1 MDATRRRTG
10 RGFRNPYNHGSCASP
25 GSLIKDDGVS
35 LTLREN
41 QVASNAREA
50 GRFGHSGHAEGSDV
64 APNPFRKDAVDGP
77 PWAVGTMAVP
87 TVPPFDDRLDAGAP
101 RRGERATRKAPVPPR
116 GLGPVFEWGS
126 ERELPSRLLRMSHRP
141 VGLAPRCADTSA
153 FEEGEMKGRGP
164 P

>member
-50 GRFGHSGHAEGSDV
+50 GRFGHSGDMRRVRMSLRIRFGRTLWTGLHGLSERWPCRRCPASMIALLQGL
-64 APNPFRKDAVDGP
+64 PDAVYVTPGN
-77 PWAVGTMAVP
+77 
-87 TVPPFDDRLDAGAP
+87 
-101 RRGERATRKAPVPPR
+101 
-116 GLGPVFEWGS
+116 
-126 ERELPSRLLRMSHRP
+126 RP
-141 VGLAPRCADTSA
+141 VRPQA
-153 FEEGEMKGRGP
+153 
-164 P
+164 